1 MFIDSLLIFSCRRKL
16 GLNLGWTIMKCR
28 NSEILY
34 VFLFL
39 ILFVVANFLLMQYH
53 MKGLSIGKKR
63 SINFRKS
70 STDLQSKIL
79 KDNSNILI
87 QKHGSLMTNKEH
99 HRYRN
104 IYHRKIIEPPITGQK
119 KVKYALNTFYF
130 QKSLNYTIFELM

>member
-1 MFIDSLLIFSCRRKL
+1 
-16 GLNLGWTIMKCR
+16 
-28 NSEILY
+28 
-34 VFLFL
+34 
-39 ILFVVANFLLMQYH
+39 
-53 MKGLSIGKKR
+53 MKGLSIGKKQ

-87 QKHGSLMTNKEH
+87 QKHDSLMMNREH